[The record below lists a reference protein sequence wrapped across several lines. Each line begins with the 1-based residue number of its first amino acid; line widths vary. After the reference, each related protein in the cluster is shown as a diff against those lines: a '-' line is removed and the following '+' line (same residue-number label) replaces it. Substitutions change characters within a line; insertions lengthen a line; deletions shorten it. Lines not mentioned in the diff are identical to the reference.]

1 MKAITILQPYAAL
14 IAAGIKEFETRSW
27 DTPYRGPIA
36 IHSGK
41 GKPYERGAEFYMR
54 AEKLLGKS
62 MDELPKGDI
71 IAIADLVDCYLV
83 CGNAAGEK
91 WMETKASLN
100 PDGTPK
106 RDENGHRI
114 GWKELQMPSEQEQ
127 YFGNYGVGFY
137 AWKLENVRPLK
148 NPVTF
153 RGNQRIWDVPEEIA
167 ARIQEQEG
175 ETEK

>member
-27 DTPYRGPIA
+27 DTPYRGRIA

-71 IAIADLVDCYLV
+71 IATAELVDCYLV

-91 WMETKASLN
+91 WLEGKPAMN
-100 PDGTPK
+100 PDGTPQ

-114 GWKELQMPSEQEQ
+114 AWEELPMPSEQEQ

-137 AWKLENVRPLK
+137 AWKLKDVRVLEKPI
-148 NPVTF
+148 TY
-153 RGNQRIWDVPEEIA
+153 RGNQRIWDVPDEIA
-167 ARIQEQEG
+167 AKIEESEGKQE
-175 ETEK
+175 